1 MKSILVKNKFKNGKW
16 KKTPEN
22 IDCSNWKHSGFRYA
36 DYIQIELDDSTVLE
50 GEKAKKYLL
59 NALAKEEWERAARIK
74 KEAEEKLQKQLESIP
89 DQYKDLVLWL
99 KDNLRIDLEESY
111 YNDEDSEVKVYIGE
125 VEIQ

>member
-1 MKSILVKNKFKNGKW
+1 MKSILVKNKFENGKW

-22 IDCSNWKHSGFRYA
+22 IDCSNWRNSNFRYA
-36 DYIQIELDDSTVLE
+36 HSIQIELDDSTVLE
-50 GEKAKKYLL
+50 GEKAKKHLL
-59 NALAKEEWERAARIK
+59 NILAKEEAERAARIK

-99 KDNLRIDLEESY
+99 KDNLTIHLEESD
-111 YNDEDSEVKVYIGE
+111 YNDQDSEVKVYIGK